1 MSSGPYS
8 VCVCGS
14 FSRAVYQ
21 FPKCVQRA
29 NSIVRAVPQW
39 ACQCKCS
46 LLLPSTLSRL
56 LFSILGVPPAAPLL
70 ADICARATILLLLHL
85 TENI

>member
-29 NSIVRAVPQW
+29 NSIVGAVPRW

-56 LFSILGVPPAAPLL
+56 LFSILGNASNRPALGRYLRQGDNL
-70 ADICARATILLLLHL
+70 ASASF
-85 TENI
+85 N